1 MFNSW
6 LTFWV
11 QNKLWLPKTYWRFL
25 WHHLILFYIL
35 IEGNWFQWGVS
46 SGHQELLC
54 SSLWMAGCVAKWSSF
69 VLLSDWWDHIDM
81 MCLFHGETCLLPL
94 SLGPWT
100 CSPEETISGPSVS
113 QPPHPRG
120 SAGAETRE
128 RKNLEL
134 CGSKQIWGI
143 SAAFDFGILL
153 SQS

>member
-35 IEGNWFQWGVS
+35 IEGNWFQWGVF

-54 SSLWMAGCVAKWSSF
+54 SSLWMAGCVTKRSGF

-81 MCLFHGETCLLPL
+81 MCLPHGETCLVPL
-94 SLGPWT
+94 SLGPCT
-100 CSPEETISGPSVS
+100 CSPEETISGPSMCPSHLILEAQLDQRPGKGKTLSYVAAN
-113 QPPHPRG
+113 RF
-120 SAGAETRE
+120 GAF
-128 RKNLEL
+128 LL
-134 CGSKQIWGI
+134 PLIL
-143 SAAFDFGILL
+143 AFC
-153 SQS
+153 